1 MLPTSIASVLT
12 RSHSMTIL
20 DGELGDTATMDLDDD
35 TLQMLKRRVHIFI
48 HAACSIKLK
57 DSLRELSYT
66 VIAPTLCLVKYAL
79 KFPNLEKFV
88 LLSSAYVNSYL
99 WKMSEYSDVAVQE
112 RVYSLDR
119 KIGDI
124 YQSAPDI
131 WTEVQ
136 NNGTSHE
143 FETHDFPWPYAY
155 AKHLAER
162 LVLQKA
168 SEKDALDKILIVR
181 SSVVGPA
188 EDFPFPGF
196 TTSNPTLSTACAA
209 AYALHLGRKMLLAT
223 RCENPDQD
231 ATIDEVPVDVVV
243 DRLLLHTALGTS
255 GCVHAVSGEK
265 RRLRLEDW
273 WNAFKNERRLPWK
286 VKPVWTNE
294 DWHSSNLHHM
304 ARDFKI
310 IGTSFA
316 FAEDKTDQVAETL
329 SSNELEHLKLYTDR
343 SRPYHHT
350 LIHRRHHIHYL
361 AKEMAKKN
369 RLPVPVCMAGLFC
382 RKGKPP
388 HKSQTQRGKV
398 A

>member
-1 MLPTSIASVLT
+1 
-12 RSHSMTIL
+12 
-20 DGELGDTATMDLDDD
+20 
-35 TLQMLKRRVHIFI
+35 
-48 HAACSIKLK
+48 
-57 DSLRELSYT
+57 
-66 VIAPTLCLVKYAL
+66 
-79 KFPNLEKFV
+79 
-88 LLSSAYVNSYL
+88 
-99 WKMSEYSDVAVQE
+99 
-112 RVYSLDR
+112 
-119 KIGDI
+119 
-124 YQSAPDI
+124 
-131 WTEVQ
+131 
-136 NNGTSHE
+136 
-143 FETHDFPWPYAY
+143 
-155 AKHLAER
+155 LAER
-162 LVLQKA
+162 LVLQQA
-168 SEKDALDKILIVR
+168 SEKDALDKILIIR
-181 SSVVGPA
+181 PSIVGPA
-188 EDFPFPGF
+188 EDFPFHGF

-209 AYALHLGRKMLLAT
+209 AYALHPGRKMLLAT

-243 DRLLLHTALGTS
+243 DRLLLHTSFGTS

-265 RRLRLEDW
+265 RRLHLEDW

-286 VKPVWTNE
+286 VKPVWTKE

-329 SSNELEHLKLYTDR
+329 GSKELEHLKLYTDC

-361 AKEMAKKN
+361 AKEMARKN

-388 HKSQTQRGKV
+388 HKYQTQREKV
-398 A
+398 V